1 MVRYAFLCYN
11 GFIKIKEFA
20 MI

>member
-20 MI
+20 M